1 MWGTIKVWKGT
12 FICPFFIVYIMVSEK
27 LYNLIASLRAFFKSG
42 NREKM
47 PYLITATVSLL
58 LFIIGINLFVELSSL
73 VKGDLLGTFDE
84 SVFSE
89 IHSYRTPLL
98 NTYFIFVTDI
108 GDIQGY
114 AVILVIC
121 ALVVIFTTKRW
132 ALLYE
137 VTSVLLLAT
146 ISNVL
151 LKRAYDR
158 ARPDLEHLVTVKTL
172 SYPSGHAMSSMAFY
186 GFLIY
191 LVYKSTLKVWM
202 KTIII
207 AISFVLILS
216 IGTSRVYLGVHFPSD
231 VLGGWIAGLIWVVFC
246 ILIYNLIEI
255 FRKDPLT

>member
-1 MWGTIKVWKGT
+1 M
-12 FICPFFIVYIMVSEK
+12 
-27 LYNLIASLRAFFKSG
+27 G
-42 NREKM
+42 N
-47 PYLITATVSLL
+47 
-58 LFIIGINLFVELSSL
+58 
-73 VKGDLLGTFDE
+73 FDA
-84 SVFSE
+84 SVFSKL
-89 IHSYRTPLL
+89 HSYRTPLL
-98 NTYFIFVTDI
+98 NKYFIFITDI

-114 AVILVIC
+114 AVVLIIC
-121 ALVVIFTTKRW
+121 ALGVYLSTKRW

-146 ISNVL
+146 LSNVL

-191 LVYKSTLKVWM
+191 LVYKSTLNVRLKS
-202 KTIII
+202 III
-207 AISFVLILS
+207 AIAFLLILS

-246 ILIYNLIEI
+246 ILIYNLIEL
-255 FRKDPLT
+255 FRKDPVT